1 MKTSLF
7 KHCLPT
13 YSSKTFPSSQ
23 TKCFTPRSDYFFCR
37 PRLVCTNSKTH
48 NYLLRNQL
56 RTLNICR
63 KASLRLTT
71 LSNFPG
77 KIRLNGFKLVN
88 LYKNFSLTSMYRAMF
103 LNLVRQFTHSF
114 YLLNALSLSASL
126 RHSKPHSSVRGIKT
140 SSFKIAQSTH
150 KLLFL

>member
-13 YSSKTFPSSQ
+13 YLSKTFPSSQ

-48 NYLLRNQL
+48 NYSLRNQL
-56 RTLNICR
+56 RTFNICR
-63 KASLRLTT
+63 MASLRLTT

-88 LYKNFSLTSMYRAMF
+88 LYKNFSLTGMYRAMF

-126 RHSKPHSSVRGIKT
+126 RHSKPHSPVRGIKT